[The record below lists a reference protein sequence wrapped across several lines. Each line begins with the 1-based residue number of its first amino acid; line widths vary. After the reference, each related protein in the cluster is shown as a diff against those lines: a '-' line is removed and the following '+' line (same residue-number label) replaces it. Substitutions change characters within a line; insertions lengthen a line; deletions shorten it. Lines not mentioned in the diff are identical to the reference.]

1 MHLFLAESSI
11 QLVPDGT
18 LLLHLVLVGLMVFV
32 LNRTLLKPIN
42 KVLSDREAEIKRG
55 MSEAKTLSLER
66 EEKIQHYKAAL
77 REARGEGYKLL
88 EKERA
93 QALSEKEANVRG
105 AREQVAKKVTD
116 ALATTNS
123 QKEQAKRELEVRATE
138 LSAKITTQI
147 LRSEGR
153 PQ

>member
-1 MHLFLAESSI
+1 MHFFLAESSI

-18 LLLHLVLVGLMVFV
+18 LLLHLVLVVLMVFV
-32 LNRTLLKPIN
+32 LNRTLLGPIN

-55 MSEAKTLSLER
+55 MSEAKSLALER
-66 EEKIQHYKAAL
+66 EEKLQHYKAAL

-93 QALSEKEANVRG
+93 QALREKEANVRA
-105 AREQVAKKVTD
+105 AREQVAKKV
-116 ALATTNS
+116 AEELAATSS
-123 QKEQAKRELEVRATE
+123 QKEQAKRELEARATE

-147 LRSEGR
+147 LRAEGR
-153 PQ
+153 SR